1 MGDESELV
9 FACGIREN
17 NGADLKM
24 LLMKWNDPAG
34 EPRLV
39 RLLETGEERA
49 ASLARVKP
57 SPPTH
62 AVAA

>member
-1 MGDESELV
+1 
-9 FACGIREN
+9 
-17 NGADLKM
+17 
-24 LLMKWNDPAG
+24 MKWNDPAG

-49 ASLARVKP
+49 VSLARAKP
-57 SPPTH
+57 APPTH